1 MIRICMLMI
10 WMQKTNQHFPKCIL
24 GTYLQ
29 TWIVGPKKFFKALF
43 SAQQSTALAVPG
55 LFRIRLAEIFA
66 DVGQVS
72 W

>member
-1 MIRICMLMI
+1 MYTYTSNVDDIDAEDKSTFSKMHCGYTLGL
-10 WMQKTNQHFPKCIL
+10 WDPKI
-24 GTYLQ
+24 
-29 TWIVGPKKFFKALF
+29 FKALF
-43 SAQQSTALAVPG
+43 SAEQSSASAVPG